1 MLSLALIFSLFTT
14 NLKAEETLEDMPSDL
29 KPYVEFVWE
38 KIMSPSS
45 SDAPNGEG
53 SYIKQNLILD
63 QIYRNNGSINYCV
76 RWQSSRQITLQER
89 QAFAV
94 LLSEI
99 INDWAKHLIGYDGWP
114 FNEIDVKIVAWAT
127 SDASLI
133 LDKQDNEVVYTSY
146 SHDGLSDSDAAI
158 PAKLPNA
165 PDECS
170 SELHYTNKNYDY
182 GDCRFDMY
190 AWVTDG
196 WGFGGVGGDWG
207 QRTSYDQ
214 WIGMRHMILHEVG
227 HGLSLPDFYEEWK
240 TPDLG
245 SGIFGSTIKSI
256 MIAGNSTV
264 ITDWDKWKIGRAHV

>member
-1 MLSLALIFSLFTT
+1 MTFF
-14 NLKAEETLEDMPSDL
+14 
-29 KPYVEFVWE
+29 FVTQ
-38 KIMSPSS
+38 
-45 SDAPNGEG
+45 G
-53 SYIKQNLILD
+53 
-63 QIYRNNGSINYCV
+63 
-76 RWQSSRQITLQER
+76 
-89 QAFAV
+89 
-94 LLSEI
+94 
-99 INDWAKHLIGYDGWP
+99 
-114 FNEIDVKIVAWAT
+114 
-127 SDASLI
+127 
-133 LDKQDNEVVYTSY
+133 
-146 SHDGLSDSDAAI
+146 
-158 PAKLPNA
+158 
-165 PDECS
+165 
-170 SELHYTNKNYDY
+170 YTNKNYDY

-264 ITDWDKWKIGRAHV
+264 ITDWDKWMLRYTWSQLKADTNRFPVIEVEPTTILTDSLTYDVTMALNSDYTPVTISPALTDIAQKLGISITDISNLANGTISLSYAAIQPNEQLHTNLILQ